1 MRTALIS
8 DIHANAPALREVLSD
23 INRRNVDNICCA
35 GDVVGYNSF
44 PNKTIKKINEHN
56 VRSVRGNHDEAVLTE
71 TPSDFSISAKRAV
84 DWTRR
89 KLSNKSEQYLE
100 KLKYNLR
107 FEQDGVEIY
116 LTHGSPIDNLNQYV
130 HKRDVSES
138 RLNRWFDDIPDVVI
152 LGHTH
157 RQFTENVND
166 TIVVNPGSVGQPR
179 DGDPR
184 AAYAIIDTEK
194 FEVNTHRIEYDIDEV
209 ANRTQA
215 VLPRKL
221 ADRLYEGR

>member
-8 DIHANAPALREVLSD
+8 DIHANAPALQEVLSD
-23 INRRNVDNICCA
+23 IDKRNVDNIFCA
-35 GDVVGYNSF
+35 GDIVGYNSF
-44 PNKTIKKINEHN
+44 PNKSIKKIDEYN
-56 VRSVRGNHDEAVLTE
+56 VQSIRGNHDEAVLTE
-71 TPSDFSISAKRAV
+71 TPSNFNISAKRAV

-89 KLSNKSEQYLE
+89 KLSNQSRKYLE
-100 KLKYNLR
+100 SLKYSLR
-107 FEQDGVEIY
+107 FEQDGVKIY

-130 HKRDVSES
+130 KKEDVSKK
-138 RLNRWFDDIPDVVI
+138 RLNRWFEDIPDVVI

-157 RQFTENVND
+157 QQFTENIDD
-166 TIVVNPGSVGQPR
+166 TIIVNPGSVGQPR

-184 AAYAIIDTEK
+184 AAYAILDTEK
-194 FEVNTHRIEYDIDEV
+194 FEVETHRTEYNIDEV